1 MRPTVQ
7 KKMPHVAVVLESAY
21 GVSRAMLQGIFDYV
35 RVYGPWSLNVIEGGL
50 GGQQVP
56 APRLWKGD
64 GIIARVPDDVTAK
77 ALLASRLPTVL
88 FNPPG
93 DYLERTHPLSRYS
106 RTQLD
111 SEAIG
116 ALAADY
122 FLGRSPRAFVYVDHT
137 GGAHWTNIRREAF
150 CARLRQAGK
159 AYHIY
164 PLPPK
169 DKRDWV
175 VERPRLCAWLQKLPK
190 PMAIFAANDTR
201 GREVLDACLVAGI
214 AVPYEATVLGVD
226 NDTLVCETS
235 IPPLS
240 SIAADT
246 ERAGYEA
253 ARLLDRLMHKMEKP
267 GRVVRFGPKEL
278 VARASTAD
286 PPVADKPIADKR
298 VIRALEFVRI
308 NAGLNIR
315 VSDVA
320 EHLGVSPRWAENLFK
335 QTVGQSLHQWIHEVR
350 MASVRNMVTA
360 TDSPF
365 SEIAKRCG
373 FRNVNYLC
381 RIFKRTYGSTM
392 TRLRQADNRRMPS
405 RPS

>member
-1 MRPTVQ
+1 
-7 KKMPHVAVVLESAY
+7 MPQVAVVVESAY
-21 GVSRAMLQGIFDYV
+21 GVSRVMLQGVFDYV

-56 APRLWKGD
+56 DPRQWKGD
-64 GIIARVPDDVTAK
+64 GIIARVPNEATAQ
-77 ALLASRLPTVL
+77 ALCAARVPVVL

-93 DYLERTHPLSRYS
+93 PYLNPEKPLSRFS

-116 ALAADY
+116 RLAAEY
-122 FLGRSPRAFVYVDHT
+122 FLGRSPRCFAYVDHP
-137 GGAHWTNIRREAF
+137 AEHPWSLWRREAF
-150 CARLRQAGK
+150 CTRLRQAGK
-159 AYHIY
+159 ECRIY
-164 PLPPK
+164 PLPPEN
-169 DKRDWV
+169 RRAWV
-175 VERPRLCAWLQKLPK
+175 VERPYLCAWLKKLPR
-190 PMAIFAANDTR
+190 PFAVFTPNDIR
-201 GREVLDACLVAGI
+201 GREVLDACLVADI
-214 AVPYEATVLGVD
+214 AVPYEAAVLGVD

-246 ERAGYEA
+246 EKAGYEA
-253 ARLLDRLMHKMEKP
+253 AGMLDRLMRKLEKP
-267 GRVVRFGPKEL
+267 GRVIHYGTQEL
-278 VARASTAD
+278 VVRASTAD
-286 PPVADKPIADKR
+286 PPIADKPITDKR

-308 NAGLNIR
+308 NAGLDIR

-320 EHLGVSPRWAENLFK
+320 KHLGVSSRWAENLFK

-350 MASVRNMVTA
+350 MASVRTMVTA
-360 TDSPF
+360 TGSPF

-392 TRLRQADNRRMPS
+392 TSLRQADNRRTPA

>member
-1 MRPTVQ
+1 MKRNPQ
-7 KKMPHVAVVLESAY
+7 KKMPQVAVVVESAY
-21 GVSRAMLQGIFDYV
+21 GVSRAMLQGVFDYV
-35 RVYGPWSLNVIEGGL
+35 RVYGPWSLNVIEGGP

-56 APRLWKGD
+56 DSRQWKGD
-64 GIIARVPDDVTAK
+64 GIIARVPNEVTAQ
-77 ALLASRLPTVL
+77 ALRVARVPVVL

-93 DYLERTHPLSRYS
+93 AYLHPEEPLSRFS

-116 ALAADY
+116 RLAAEY
-122 FLGRSPRAFVYVDHT
+122 FLGRSPRCFVYVDHP
-137 GGAHWTNIRREAF
+137 AEHPWSLWRREAF
-150 CARLRQAGK
+150 DARLRQAGK
-159 AYHIY
+159 ECRIY
-164 PLPPK
+164 PLPPEN
-169 DKRDWV
+169 RRAWV
-175 VERPRLCAWLQKLPK
+175 VERPYLCAWLKKLPR
-190 PMAIFAANDTR
+190 PFAVFTPNDVR

-214 AVPYEATVLGVD
+214 AVPYEASVLGVD

-235 IPPLS
+235 FPPLS

-246 ERAGYEA
+246 EKAGYEA
-253 ARLLDRLMHKMEKP
+253 AGMLDRLMRKLEKP
-267 GRVVRFGPKEL
+267 GRVIHYGTQEL

-308 NAGLNIR
+308 NAGLDIR

-320 EHLGVSPRWAENLFK
+320 KHLGVSPRWAETLFK

-350 MASVRNMVTA
+350 MASVRTMVTA

-392 TRLRQADNRRMPS
+392 TRLRQTDNRRAPS
-405 RPS
+405 HPS

>member
-1 MRPTVQ
+1 MRGTMKRNPQ
-7 KKMPHVAVVLESAY
+7 KKMPQVAVVVESAY
-21 GVSRAMLQGIFDYV
+21 GVSRAMLQGVFDYV
-35 RVYGPWSLNVIEGGL
+35 RVYGPWSLNVVEGGL

-56 APRLWKGD
+56 DPRQWKGD
-64 GIIARVPDDVTAK
+64 GIIARVPDEATAQ
-77 ALLASRLPTVL
+77 ALRAARVPVVL

-93 DYLERTHPLSRYS
+93 PYLHPEEPLSRFS

-116 ALAADY
+116 RLAAEY
-122 FLGRSPRAFVYVDHT
+122 FLGRSPRCFVYVDHP
-137 GGAHWTNIRREAF
+137 AEHPWSQWRREAF
-150 CARLRQAGK
+150 RMQLRQAGK
-159 AYHIY
+159 ECRIY

-169 DKRDWV
+169 DRRTWV
-175 VERPRLCAWLQKLPK
+175 VERPYLCAWLKKLPR
-190 PMAIFAANDTR
+190 PFAVFTPNDIR
-201 GREVLDACLVAGI
+201 GREVLDACLMANI

-246 ERAGYEA
+246 EKAGYEA
-253 ARLLDRLMHKMEKP
+253 AGMLDRLMHKMERP

-278 VARASTAD
+278 VVRASTAD
-286 PPVADKPIADKR
+286 QPVADKR

-320 EHLGVSPRWAENLFK
+320 AHLGVSPRWAENLFK
-335 QTVGQSLHQWIHEVR
+335 QTVGRSLHQWIHEVR

-381 RIFKRTYGSTM
+381 RIFKRTFGDTM
-392 TRLRQADNRRMPS
+392 TSLRQTDTTDERSHPS
-405 RPS
+405 